1 MTGVQTCALPIL
13 EAETDLSR
21 ERLIKLYKEIAGKSP
36 SKGML
41 PYSTDWFMSWR
52 PNIHSSL
59 FIDTYNYLELHAGLQ
74 GIEATVK
81 AYQLYLEHV
90 KIQGLE
96 RVLSFTRAWSL
107 VRFVKANMITM
118 VPCTQCSG
126 SFVVH
131 AMLISTEL

>member
-1 MTGVQTCALPIL
+1 MRNKSVLSEARQIDLAANLIRLGARLAVL

-59 FIDTYNYLELHAGLQ
+59 FIDT
-74 GIEATVK
+74 
-81 AYQLYLEHV
+81 
-90 KIQGLE
+90 
-96 RVLSFTRAWSL
+96 
-107 VRFVKANMITM
+107 
-118 VPCTQCSG
+118 
-126 SFVVH
+126 
-131 AMLISTEL
+131 